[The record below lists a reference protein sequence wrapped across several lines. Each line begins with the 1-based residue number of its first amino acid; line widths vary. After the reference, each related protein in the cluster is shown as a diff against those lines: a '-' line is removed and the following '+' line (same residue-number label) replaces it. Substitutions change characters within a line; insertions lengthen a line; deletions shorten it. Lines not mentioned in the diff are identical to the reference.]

1 MKVFQLQVHLTLVQS
16 NLIELYCHMNNKNLT
31 LLYVVLLKACFC
43 TQGAVQKADVIFDI
57 SGPFQINNFAG
68 SDFTVDYFKACIQ
81 NKKQSDIYFYA
92 SEDLTT
98 ISPEM
103 VRDHNPNARDGLG
116 AWGVGIGNSFH
127 DLLTPV
133 QAQSKDT
140 FRFYYNLQQNVDT
153 LIFYFSYFE
162 DQVGKDKRSA
172 QVKYA
177 VNGIGEIT
185 KVNQKLSE

>member
-1 MKVFQLQVHLTLVQS
+1 M
-16 NLIELYCHMNNKNLT
+16 
-31 LLYVVLLKACFC
+31 LLYVVLLIACFC
-43 TQGAVQKADVIFDI
+43 TQGAVQEADVIFDI
-57 SGPFQINNFAG
+57 SGPFHIKNFAG
-68 SDFTVDYFKACIQ
+68 SDFAVDYFEASIR
-81 NKKQSDIYFYA
+81 NKKLSDIYFSTA
-92 SEDLTT
+92 EDSIT

-103 VRDHNPNARDGLG
+103 VRDHNPDARDGLG
-116 AWGVGIGNSFH
+116 SWGVGIGNSFH

-153 LIFYFSYFE
+153 LIFYFSYYE